1 MPKTVEGIEL
11 LTVPVPIAVPAG
23 PACLAAAADIAA
35 PAATSAVP
43 AAAAAPSLV
52 NAAKDAY
59 APCYV
64 QHQPAPHRMLPTL
77 AECAAGRAAEGGSIR
92 GGGEHALAAEPSRR
106 DPAAA
111 THPQVHAAAR
121 PELIGFKRKHWHA
134 PPPSQPDFDF
144 DGFLHENRRYLPHRP
159 ELGET
164 GHAEAA
170 RQRLTPRR

>member
-1 MPKTVEGIEL
+1 M
-11 LTVPVPIAVPAG
+11 PVPIAVPAG

-35 PAATSAVP
+35 PAATSAVS

-59 APCYV
+59 APRYV

-77 AECAAGRAAEGGSIR
+77 AEWAAARAAEGGSIR

-111 THPQVHAAAR
+111 THAKVHAAAR
-121 PELIGFKRKHWHA
+121 PALVGFKRKHSHA
-134 PPPSQPDFDF
+134 PPPSQLDFDF
-144 DGFLHENRRYLPHRP
+144 DGICRTGPSSVRPATRR
-159 ELGET
+159 
-164 GHAEAA
+164 
-170 RQRLTPRR
+170 RRASD